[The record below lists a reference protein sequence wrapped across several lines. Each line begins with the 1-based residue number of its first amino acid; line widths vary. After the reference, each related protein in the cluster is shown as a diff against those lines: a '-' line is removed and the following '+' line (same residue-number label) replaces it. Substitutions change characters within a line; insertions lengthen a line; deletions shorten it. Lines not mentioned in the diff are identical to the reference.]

1 MEGSGDE
8 EPGADG
14 PLQRLVKRQ
23 RKEKREL
30 QGEGRRGP
38 AKGGWGRGE
47 RSLRRPPRRGW
58 GGGGGGETRGGPGP
72 VRRSQP
78 GTWRGDAPRRRSWKP
93 RREKLGGSGGG
104 AFGSAGLWAGREQP
118 LRCLRQGTGMSGTR
132 ARRLGGGAT
141 AGLRSRARWFSPR
154 RRRAEP
160 ASL

>member
-1 MEGSGDE
+1 MRG
-8 EPGADG
+8 GAA
-14 PLQRLVKRQ
+14 
-23 RKEKREL
+23 
-30 QGEGRRGP
+30 RRR
-38 AKGGWGRGE
+38 A
-47 RSLRRPPRRGW
+47 
-58 GGGGGGETRGGPGP
+58 GGGGESDPSGARLAGGGGEVAAGRRRAGPAWCAALSLEPGGGTLRGGEAG
-72 VRRSQP
+72 S
-78 GTWRGDAPRRRSWKP
+78 RGGRSW
-93 RREKLGGSGGG
+93 EGAGGG

>member
-58 GGGGGGETRGGPGP
+58 GGGGGGETQGGPGL

-104 AFGSAGLWAGREQP
+104 R
-118 LRCLRQGTGMSGTR
+118 LRQ
-132 ARRLGGGAT
+132 
-141 AGLRSRARWFSPR
+141 
-154 RRRAEP
+154 RRALGRAGAALALPSPGDGDVGDESAASGRRCHGRAALPGAVVLAPP
-160 ASL
+160 AAR